1 MNEPA
6 DPQHHNLQTWY
17 RQVEKAIREVDPDH
31 ILFLDGNTYSMDFT
45 GFKEVL
51 PNCVYSI
58 VSGLRRIA
66 SVCWTDHLL
75 YSMTTPQWVDS
86 YPNKSDVRAA
96 Y

>member
-58 VSGLRRIA
+58 VSGPII
-66 SVCWTDHLL
+66 SQSFT
-75 YSMTTPQWVDS
+75 
-86 YPNKSDVRAA
+86 
-96 Y
+96 